1 MENIALTLENV
12 RGKGLGFKL
21 KDISAKFENG
31 YIYAITGKNGAGK
44 TTLFNYILAQRKRYT
59 GSIKM
64 SGYELERNH
73 SKAMEI
79 IGFVSEDNVFF
90 ENRTGKQNADIL
102 GLVYDDF
109 DVELFNECMKKMNVS
124 TATTLWRMSRGERM
138 KFQLAF
144 AIAHHSRLYLL
155 DEATAG
161 MDAVFKIE
169 LFDMLRELI
178 AQECCVI
185 MTTHDMTEIMKNT
198 DYVAVM
204 EGGRLGE
211 FGESIECTV

>member
-1 MENIALTLENV
+1 
-12 RGKGLGFKL
+12 
-21 KDISAKFENG
+21 
-31 YIYAITGKNGAGK
+31 
-44 TTLFNYILAQRKRYT
+44 
-59 GSIKM
+59 
-64 SGYELERNH
+64 
-73 SKAMEI
+73 
-79 IGFVSEDNVFF
+79 
-90 ENRTGKQNADIL
+90 
-102 GLVYDDF
+102 
-109 DVELFNECMKKMNVS
+109 
-124 TATTLWRMSRGERM
+124 M

-198 DYVAVM
+198 DYGSY
-204 EGGRLGE
+204 GGRQTGE
-211 FGESIECTV
+211 FSESIGCIV

>member
-1 MENIALTLENV
+1 MDNIALEFKDVT
-12 RGKGLGFKL
+12 GKGFGFKL
-21 KDISAKFENG
+21 KNVSMTLENG
-31 YIYAITGKNGAGK
+31 YIYAVTGKNGAGK
-44 TTLFNYILAQRKRYT
+44 TTLFNYILTEKKRYT
-59 GSIKM
+59 GSIKL
-64 SGYELERNH
+64 SGYELAGNH
-73 SKAMEI
+73 AKAMEI
-79 IGFVSEDNVFF
+79 TGLVSEDNVFF

-102 GLVYDDF
+102 RLVYDDF
-109 DVELFNECMKKMNVS
+109 DVKLFNECMKKMNVS

-185 MTTHDMTEIMKNT
+185 MITHDMTEIMKNT

-204 EGGRLGE
+204 EGGRLGK
-211 FGESIECTV
+211 FSESIECTV

>member
-1 MENIALTLENV
+1 MDNIALEFKDVT
-12 RGKGLGFKL
+12 GKGFGFKL
-21 KDISAKFENG
+21 KNVSMTLENG
-31 YIYAITGKNGAGK
+31 YIYAVTGKNGAGK
-44 TTLFNYILAQRKRYT
+44 TTLFNYILTEKKRYT
-59 GSIKM
+59 GSI
-64 SGYELERNH
+64 
-73 SKAMEI
+73 
-79 IGFVSEDNVFF
+79 FF

-185 MTTHDMTEIMKNT
+185 MITHDMTEIMKNT

-204 EGGRLGE
+204 EGGRLGK
-211 FGESIECTV
+211 FSESIECTV